1 MRLAASAVLLAVI
14 LQAFSCAKVRDPDT
28 LVFLIESGPT
38 NLDPRIGTDAQ
49 SARISQLIFSSL
61 LRRNRKLELVPDLA
75 EWWEVSNPTTYTFH
89 LRRGVRFHDGRPLT
103 ASDVKFTFESILDGQ
118 VTTVKAG
125 TYRRIARIETP
136 DPYSIIFH
144 LREANVHFPISLT
157 AGAVGIVP
165 QGTKEG
171 FSSHPVGTGPLR
183 FVSATPDRD
192 VVLERNEEY
201 FATPSKVSRVRF
213 EVVPDAVTRALELQ
227 KGSADIALNAVTTD
241 MADTLRLSPHL
252 SVLRSAGTNYAYVA
266 FNLEDPILGHRRVRQ
281 AIAHAL
287 DRESIIRF
295 LWRGTV
301 RPALSILPPASWAY
315 EDEVARYR
323 YDPAKAEQL
332 LDQAGFT
339 RNSEGVRFTLTYK
352 TTTEEIG
359 RLKAEIFQA
368 QLRKVGIDIQIRAN
382 DFATFYADIVN
393 GRFQLY
399 SLRWLGA
406 NNYPDIFEFLFSSSN
421 FPPQGANRGRYHNP
435 RLNTLLD
442 RARRSVD
449 RDAQREIYSEVQ
461 RILAEDLPYIH
472 LWHFD
477 NVCIYNRRI
486 RKVRLYPA
494 GDYDFIHEIE
504 LKE

>member
-1 MRLAASAVLLAVI
+1 MRLTARTILLVMI
-14 LQAFSCAKVRDPDT
+14 LQVFSCAKVRDPDT
-28 LVFLIESGPT
+28 LVFLIESSPT

-49 SARISQLIFSSL
+49 SARISQLIFSGL
-61 LRRNRKLELVPDLA
+61 LRRNRKLKLVPDLA
-75 EWWEVSNPTTYTFH
+75 DRWEVAGPTTYIFH

-103 ASDVKFTFESILDGQ
+103 ASDVRFTFESILDGR

-144 LREANVHFPISLT
+144 LREAYVHFPISLT

-165 QGTKEG
+165 QGIEED
-171 FSSHPVGTGPLR
+171 FSSHPVGTGPFR
-183 FVSATPDRD
+183 FVSATPDRN
-192 VVLERNEEY
+192 VVLEQNEEY
-201 FATPSKVSRVRF
+201 FGVPPKVPRIKF
-213 EVVPDAVTRALELQ
+213 KVVPDAVTRALELQ
-227 KGSADIALNAVTTD
+227 TGSADIALNAVTAD
-241 MADTLRLSPHL
+241 MAEALRLSPQL

-266 FNLEDPILGHRRVRQ
+266 FNLEDPILRHRRVRQ

-287 DRESIIRF
+287 DRRSIIQF

-301 RPALSILPPASWAY
+301 RPALSVLPPVSWAY
-315 EDEVARYR
+315 ESEVARYR

-332 LDQAGFT
+332 LDQAGFA

-352 TTTEEIG
+352 TATEEIG

-368 QLRKVGIDIQIRAN
+368 QLRKVGIDIQIRTH

-393 GRFQLY
+393 GRFQFY

-435 RLNTLLD
+435 RLNILLD
-442 RARRSVD
+442 RVRQSVD
-449 RDAQREIYSEVQ
+449 RDTQREIYSEVQ

-477 NVCIYNRRI
+477 NVCIYNRRV
-486 RKVRLYPA
+486 RKVSLYPA
-494 GDYDFIHEIE
+494 GDYDFINEIE
-504 LKE
+504 LQE